1 MLRIIPLIK
10 KFGWKDLD
18 EKVEGDYGNW
28 EDLDCGFMPIHHYF
42 KYVKYGY
49 ARATDHVC
57 SEIRHG
63 RLSRKE
69 GKDLILNNE
78 GKVPQRHFKK
88 FLKFLDITEEVLL
101 RYPNIYDQSSQS

>member
-1 MLRIIPLIK
+1 
-10 KFGWKDLD
+10 
-18 EKVEGDYGNW
+18 
-28 EDLDCGFMPIHHYF
+28 MPIHHYF

-78 GKVPQRHFKK
+78 GKVPQKHFKK
-88 FLKFLDITEEVLL
+88 FLKFLDITEERFYEIRNKFTNPVLFKTDNKNFFL
-101 RYPNIYDQSSQS
+101 QDKDNNLIPNDILVKSFDE